1 MLRFVNQAMP
11 AILAGLWLTL
21 FAPSSSAQMAA
32 QPSTPALERA
42 ESPEAVL
49 AQSEISGDP
58 AETGFIADRLD
69 RIDDAINAEI
79 AAGRIP
85 GAVALVARN
94 GKVVYHKSF
103 GYSDVD
109 SKTPMRN
116 DNIFRI
122 ASMSKAITSVAVM
135 RLYEKGKFLL
145 NDPVAKYIP
154 EFSDPKVVSEID
166 DDGVILSTVPAAGPI
181 KIIDLLTHS
190 SGISYPLMHSD
201 LYKAY
206 RDAGIIDGFTSRD
219 IKLAAQM
226 KLLAE
231 EPLLFEPGTKTAYGL
246 STDLLGYLVEVVSG
260 RSLDQ
265 YLAEEIFEP
274 LRMHDT
280 YFYLPP
286 DKAGRLVTLY
296 ANVDGRLVVSKGD
309 ESNVIL
315 DDPLYPITG
324 ARSYFSGGAGLS
336 STAGDYAR
344 FLQMLLNGGELDGA
358 RILSRKS
365 VELMHT
371 PRVDWDGD
379 EVPDMSLGF
388 SVVTDLGKRGELGS
402 VGSYS
407 WGGVFYTSYWVDPS
421 ENLIGVFM
429 SQVLPANSDISDKF
443 NMLVYQA
450 LK

>member
-1 MLRFVNQAMP
+1 MRTTVFV
-11 AILAGLWLTL
+11 LGLLIVVSNSL
-21 FAPSSSAQMAA
+21 FA
-32 QPSTPALERA
+32 QP
-42 ESPEAVL
+42 
-49 AQSEISGDP
+49 EISGDP
-58 AETGFIADRLD
+58 AEAGFIASRLD
-69 RIDDAINAEI
+69 RIDDAIDAEI
-79 AAGRIP
+79 AAGKIP
-85 GAVALVARN
+85 GAVALIARN

-122 ASMSKAITSVAVM
+122 ASMTKAITSAAVM
-135 RLYEKGKFLL
+135 TLYEQGHFLL

-154 EFSDPKVVSEID
+154 EFSDPKVISEID
-166 DDGVILSTVPAAGPI
+166 DDGNILSTVPAAVPI
-181 KIIDLLTHS
+181 RIIDLLTHS
-190 SGISYPLMHSD
+190 SGISYPSMHSE

-206 RDAGIIDGFTSRD
+206 IDAGIIDGVTSSD
-219 IKLAAQM
+219 ITLASQM

-231 EPLLFEPGTKTAYGL
+231 QPLLFEPGSKTAYGL

-280 YFYLPP
+280 YFYLPRNRT
-286 DKAGRLVTLY
+286 DRLVTLY
-296 ANVDGRLVVSKGD
+296 AIVDGHLVVSKGD
-309 ESNVIL
+309 ESDFIL
-315 DDPLYPITG
+315 DEPLYPITG
-324 ARSYFSGGAGLS
+324 ARSYLSGGAGLS
-336 STAGDYAR
+336 STTGDYAR

-365 VELMHT
+365 VELMRT
-371 PRVDWDGD
+371 ARVDWDGD
-379 EVPDMSLGF
+379 QVPDMSLGF

-421 ENLIGVFM
+421 EDLVGVFM

>member
-1 MLRFVNQAMP
+1 MLRFISQATL
-11 AILAGLWLTL
+11 AIIVGLWLAL
-21 FAPSSSAQMAA
+21 FAPASSAQVVA
-32 QPSTPALERA
+32 QPSTLVLERA
-42 ESPEAVL
+42 DSPEAVL
-49 AQSEISGDP
+49 AQPEFSSDLV
-58 AETGFIADRLD
+58 ETGFIASRLD

-79 AAGRIP
+79 AAGKIP
-85 GAVALVARN
+85 GAVALIARD

-103 GYSDVD
+103 GYSDID
-109 SKTPMRN
+109 SMTPMKS

-122 ASMSKAITSVAVM
+122 ASMSKAVTTVAVM
-135 RLYEKGKFLL
+135 KLYEEGHFLL

-154 EFSDPKVVSEID
+154 EFSSPEVVSEVD
-166 DDGVILSTVPAAGPI
+166 DDGIIVSTAPAAGPI

-190 SGISYPLMHSD
+190 SGISYPFMHSD
-201 LYKAY
+201 LYKTY
-206 RDAGIIDGFTSRD
+206 TDAGIIDGPTSREITLD
-219 IKLAAQM
+219 SQM

-231 EPLLFEPGTKTAYGL
+231 QPLLFEPGSKHAYGL

-265 YLAEEIFEP
+265 YLTEEIFEP

-280 YFYLPP
+280 YFYLPR
-286 DKAGRLVTLY
+286 DKADRLVTLY
-296 ANVDGRLVVSKGD
+296 ANVDGHLVVSKGD
-309 ESNVIL
+309 ESDFIL
-315 DDPLYPITG
+315 DDPLFPTTG
-324 ARSYFSGGAGLS
+324 ARSYFSGGSGLS
-336 STAGDYAR
+336 CTALDYAR
-344 FLQMLLNGGELDGA
+344 FLQMLLNGGQLDGA

-371 PRVDWDGD
+371 ARVDWDGD
-379 EVPDMSLGF
+379 QVPDMSLGF
-388 SVVTDLGKRGELGS
+388 SVVTDLGTRGAWGS

-429 SQVLPANSDISDKF
+429 SQVRPTNSDISNKF